1 MNYSGDYLTANPLK
15 DPLSDDLRRVYDT
28 TANFQEESVPTAVV
42 SLHEFCFTAGRTP
55 VEKTLAPTLTQSLTE
70 CEEFTTEQGEC
81 NNQKPTSAETKQS
94 KMLASASSS
103 LYVGHARPAAS
114 SPDTQCLWKCKSN
127 LSCRQTTVSE
137 KDRRKSESEREGG
150 RGREITF
157 DL

>member
-42 SLHEFCFTAGRTP
+42 SLHKFCFTAGRTP

-103 LYVGHARPAAS
+103 LYVGHARPS

-127 LSCRQTTVSE
+127 LSCRQTSFRE
-137 KDRRKSESEREGG
+137 RQEEERERERRRKRERNH
-150 RGREITF
+150 
-157 DL
+157 L